1 VNLFEFA
8 VAHRIPFFFASSAS
22 TYGDGNVYVEDREN
36 EGPLN
41 VYGYSKFLFDEY
53 VRRRLP
59 NLKSQVVGL
68 RYFNVYGP
76 REGHKGTMASV

>member
-1 VNLFEFA
+1 MRELALQQQSGTVKYIMKNNYEYTVNLFEFA

-53 VRRRLP
+53 V
-59 NLKSQVVGL
+59 
-68 RYFNVYGP
+68 
-76 REGHKGTMASV
+76 